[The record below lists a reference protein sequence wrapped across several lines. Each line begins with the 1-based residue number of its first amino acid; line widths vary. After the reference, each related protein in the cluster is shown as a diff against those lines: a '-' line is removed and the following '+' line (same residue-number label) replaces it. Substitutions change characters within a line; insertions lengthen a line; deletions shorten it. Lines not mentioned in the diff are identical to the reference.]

1 MNYVTRITECRD
13 DKARWPI
20 AMSWTRTVVGE
31 GIGEKPLTQD
41 GHLLYRGL
49 VDHKI
54 LLRIS

>member
-1 MNYVTRITECRD
+1 VTRITECRD